1 MKNAVIYTR
10 VSTDEQSNT
19 SLTLRNQE
27 EELRKHCE
35 SKGFNVVGHFQDDC
49 SAKTFNRPE
58 WRKLE
63 EFVKNSENV
72 GLILITNWDRFSR
85 DVNQGYKIISQ
96 MSNRGIEIK
105 SIK

>member
-1 MKNAVIYTR
+1 M
-10 VSTDEQSNT
+10 
-19 SLTLRNQE
+19 
-27 EELRKHCE
+27 
-35 SKGFNVVGHFQDDC
+35 
-49 SAKTFNRPE
+49 
-58 WRKLE
+58 
-63 EFVKNSENV
+63 KNSENV